1 MFNGDQELM
10 TQETWLDIVEEEID
24 MIAQIMEAI

>member
-1 MFNGDQELM
+1 M